1 LDRYALWNWV
11 RKQREARGSKKGET
25 GEVTKVTCDIKVE
38 SLLDWDSAKETTP
51 GEKPGEEEQ
60 LKQMLL

>member
-1 LDRYALWNWV
+1 M

-38 SLLDWDSAKETTP
+38 SLLDWDSAKETIP
-51 GEKPGEEEQ
+51 GEKSGEEEQ